1 MAPNLEITEVDA
13 GRVAEE
19 EFADIAAALSEL
31 IARNDDDQVPD
42 LPGFDPLFFLLRV
55 HQLARTGDYDRII
68 LGMAPTGEA
77 LSLPQFP
84 ELLTRWMERIF
95 PL

>member
-55 HQLARTGDYDRII
+55 HQLARTG
-68 LGMAPTGEA
+68 EA